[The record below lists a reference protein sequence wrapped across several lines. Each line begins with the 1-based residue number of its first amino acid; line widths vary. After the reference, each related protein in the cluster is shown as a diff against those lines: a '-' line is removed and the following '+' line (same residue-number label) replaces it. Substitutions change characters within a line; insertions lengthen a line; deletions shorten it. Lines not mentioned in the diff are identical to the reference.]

1 MKAVILAG
9 GKGTRI
15 SEESVTKPKP
25 LVEASG
31 HPLLWHI
38 MQNYY
43 LGGVSEFI
51 ILAGYKGN
59 QIKEYFSNYW
69 MINSDITFDL
79 STPNRQVHE
88 TRGLPWK
95 VTVLDTGLE
104 TMTGGR
110 LAKAHKLI
118 DETFFMTYGDGVS
131 DIDVADLLA
140 FHKSQKVLAT
150 LTAVQPPAR
159 FGALDISGSR
169 IKSFE
174 EKPSGDGSWINGGY
188 FVLEPSIFDYDLDDD
203 TVFESDVLPILASEG
218 KLSAFKYE
226 GFWQPV
232 DTLRDLHRLEDRIR
246 TSSLPWLQ

>member
-1 MKAVILAG
+1 LKAVILAG

-15 SEESVTKPKP
+15 SEESITKPKP

-38 MQNYY
+38 MQNYS

-79 STPNRQVHE
+79 STPNRQIHE
-88 TRGLPWK
+88 ARGLPWK
-95 VTVLDTGLE
+95 VTVLDTGIE

-118 DETFFMTYGDGVS
+118 DDTFFMTYGDGVC
-131 DIDVADLLA
+131 DINVTELLA
-140 FHKSQKVLAT
+140 FHNSQNLRAT

-159 FGALDISGSR
+159 FGALDIADTR
-169 IKSFE
+169 VNSFE
-174 EKPSGDGSWINGGY
+174 EKPTGDGSWINGGY
-188 FVLEPSIFDYDLDDD
+188 FVLEPSIFNFNLSDE
-203 TVFESDVLPILASEG
+203 TVFESDVLPKLAAQGE
-218 KLSAFKYE
+218 LSAFKYE

-246 TSSLPWLQ
+246 TTSLPWLQ

>member
-25 LVEASG
+25 LVDAGG

-43 LGGVSEFI
+43 LNGVSEFI

-59 QIKEYFSNYW
+59 QIREYFSNYW

-79 STPNRQVHE
+79 SAPHQQVHKA
-88 TRGLPWK
+88 RGLPWK

-110 LAKAHKLI
+110 LSKAQKLI
-118 DETFFMTYGDGVS
+118 DDTFFMTYGDGVS
-131 DIDVADLLA
+131 DINVAELLA
-140 FHKSQKVLAT
+140 FHKSQNTLAT

-159 FGALDISGSR
+159 FGALDISDSR
-169 IKSFE
+169 VKSFE
-174 EKPSGDGSWINGGY
+174 EKPTGDGSWINGGY
-188 FVLEPSIFDYDLDDD
+188 FVLEPSVFDYDLNDD
-203 TVFESDVLPILASEG
+203 TVFETDVLPKLASEG
-218 KLSAFKYE
+218 KLSAFRYE
-226 GFWQPV
+226 GFWQAV
-232 DTLRDLHRLEDRIR
+232 DTLRDLNRLEDRIR

>member
-1 MKAVILAG
+1 LKAVILAG